1 MTNPDHPGTNEFLIS
16 GVQGFKLLSQL
27 AYEPLVQAF
36 PSHLRESRVQEGR
49 NQGPLRFFLIKS
61 PCLQVEHLF
70 IVYWPIRGTVTATN
84 DVGSRL
90 HVRIH
95 FTSS

>member
-36 PSHLRESRVQEGR
+36 
-49 NQGPLRFFLIKS
+49 
-61 PCLQVEHLF
+61 
-70 IVYWPIRGTVTATN
+70 
-84 DVGSRL
+84 
-90 HVRIH
+90 
-95 FTSS
+95 